1 MKVLR
6 NGIEQLSI
14 SRLGSLISFNFSFY
28 SSLQTLA
35 DPTAVLLLSM
45 FLLASSQEV
54 TETASE
60 VDDQE
65 AVASEE
71 EEDKVGKPVVSFAV
85 PQLYNA
91 GQLYPVLV
99 SMREKSVISFIL
111 RANPQ
116 YQN

>member
-1 MKVLR
+1 MY
-6 NGIEQLSI
+6 
-14 SRLGSLISFNFSFY
+14 ISF
-28 SSLQTLA
+28 QTLA

-45 FLLASSQEV
+45 FLLASSSEV
-54 TETASE
+54 TETVSE

-99 SMREKSVISFIL
+99 SIGLMHEREKSVISSL
-111 RANPQ
+111 RVNPFGP
-116 YQN
+116 QNLKHIT

>member
-1 MKVLR
+1 MKVCK
-6 NGIEQLSI
+6 IEQWPDFAVKLHVI
-14 SRLGSLISFNFSFY
+14 FPLILLKNI
-28 SSLQTLA
+28 SLQTLA

-45 FLLASSQEV
+45 FLLASSHEV

-60 VDDQE
+60 VEDQE

-71 EEDKVGKPVVSFAV
+71 EEDTVGKPVVSFAV

-99 SMREKSVISFIL
+99 SF
-111 RANPQ
+111 
-116 YQN
+116 

>member
-1 MKVLR
+1 MD
-6 NGIEQLSI
+6 GFYPF
-14 SRLGSLISFNFSFY
+14 SRVVDKYVKPFILIHISF
-28 SSLQTLA
+28 QTLA

-71 EEDKVGKPVVSFAV
+71 DEDKVGKPVVSFAV

>member
-1 MKVLR
+1 MIL
-6 NGIEQLSI
+6 
-14 SRLGSLISFNFSFY
+14 LIK
-28 SSLQTLA
+28 TLA

-45 FLLASSQEV
+45 FLLASSHEV

-60 VDDQE
+60 VDDDQE
-65 AVASEE
+65 AVASGE

-99 SMREKSVISFIL
+99 SGNWYSASF
-111 RANPQ
+111 
-116 YQN
+116 